1 MEDEQNID
9 SCLKEGSPSE
19 LEIDE
24 EMEMDEGSAGE
35 EEEEEEVGDPG
46 SSPSPEQH
54 MAMGHGSSE
63 QAGASGLR
71 FFTIFVGTAFEC
83 HLFLKTKII
92 GFVIGFENEVKMLI
106 LHCCTCRY
114 AHVCTLPN
122 SLSIMRCMLT

>member
-9 SCLKEGSPSE
+9 TCLKEGSPSE

-54 MAMGHGSSE
+54 MALGHGSSG
-63 QAGASGLR
+63 QAGTSGLS
-71 FFTIFVGTAFEC
+71 FFYNFCGNIFSR
-83 HLFLKTKII
+83 II
-92 GFVIGFENEVKMLI
+92 YF
-106 LHCCTCRY
+106 
-114 AHVCTLPN
+114 
-122 SLSIMRCMLT
+122 